1 MNIKY
6 LVCVVLI
13 MLFVYYVLNKEKLDG
28 YIQGAMKENYSQHSK
43 ESNKSKS
50 KC

>member
-6 LVCVVLI
+6 LVCVVLV

-28 YIQGAMKENYSQHSK
+28 LVYGVVKE
-43 ESNKSKS
+43 
-50 KC
+50 